1 MAKKTYVLDTSVCLS
16 DANSIYNYS
25 NNDIIIPLKV
35 LEEIDKHKK
44 RQDGVGVNARNIIRY
59 FDELRSK
66 GSLQK
71 GVRLGKGKGILKVLP
86 DSLSDLPADLDP
98 GVPDHKIL
106 SSAISADPN
115 SKFNCLAPEK
125 LPSSS
130 ILRLVSRFLI

>member
-44 RQDGVGVNARNIIRY
+44 RQDGVGMNARNIIRH
-59 FDELRSK
+59 FDELRAK

-71 GVRLGKGKGILKVLP
+71 GVRLGKGKGILKVVK
-86 DSLSDLPADLDP
+86 DSIIDLPEDLDP
-98 GVPDHKIL
+98 TVPDHKIL
-106 SSAISADPN
+106 SSALSVDKENGSRKTI
-115 SKFNCLAPEK
+115 
-125 LPSSS
+125 
-130 ILRLVSRFLI
+130 LVSRDINLRVISRRDWNC